1 MKRDYTFEMTTV
13 DGSSVVIAES
23 ATDGAESVELS
34 TEWTTEDGVE
44 QPWEDA
50 VRAVLDGELFG
61 RMNVGAG
68 VARVERS
75 TAVAALVD
83 ASVDRVDDVE
93 REIRADALVAYL
105 DFVDVWTLDGDDV
118 VVLRDP
124 RAATLTG
131 REALAWAVA
140 LDVCADRIDELLAE
154 LDGIDADETEDA
166 SVGLAGTRE
175 ELVAGA
181 SKIRAGAIQRGAFP
195 DEMTTVAGRFEN
207 LVGVIETGDPFSIGE
222 TLNDHRMQFTGTG
235 NVDEPIENAVSE
247 LRGVGN
253 VSEAVENTS
262 EEELAEMVEDE
273 LPELG
278 ELDGTDNG
286 AEEHD
291 TSNPT
296 FDQ

>member
-44 QPWEDA
+44 HPWEDA

-140 LDVCADRIDELLAE
+140 LDVCADRIDELLAG
-154 LDGIDADETEDA
+154 LDGDDADETEDA

-207 LVGVIETGDPFSIGE
+207 LVGVIETGDPFGIGE

>member
-154 LDGIDADETEDA
+154 LDGDDADGTEDA

-262 EEELAEMVEDE
+262 EEGLAEMVEDE